1 MTKVERSICKS
12 NILFAQAVEQLLLVF
27 GSSAMNSHGSH
38 KQRLCQRIGK
48 SQSRAVR
55 EPGGAKVNAAR
66 RILDAFRVAA
76 FQRALAGSG
85 WTEGVNVRSGS
96 RKKIRSRTGCL
107 WPGCHSGGR
116 QSCWTAAP
124 VNST

>member
-27 GSSAMNSHGSH
+27 GSSAMNFHGSH

-66 RILDAFRVAA
+66 RILDAFRVAVCSW
-76 FQRALAGSG
+76 RDVILAEGSPVG
-85 WTEGVNVRSGS
+85 P
-96 RKKIRSRTGCL
+96 L
-107 WPGCHSGGR
+107 L
-116 QSCWTAAP
+116 QSTARNIP
-124 VNST
+124 DGI

>member
-27 GSSAMNSHGSH
+27 GSSAMNFHGSH

-55 EPGGAKVNAAR
+55 ETGGAKVNAAR
-66 RILDAFRVAA
+66 RILDAFR
-76 FQRALAGSG
+76 LAGFPLRG
-85 WTEGVNVRSGS
+85 CYFGRSQS
-96 RKKIRSRTGCL
+96 FLPRSPIHT
-107 WPGCHSGGR
+107 PYPFYSHS
-116 QSCWTAAP
+116 
-124 VNST
+124 

>member
-27 GSSAMNSHGSH
+27 GSSAMNFHGSH

-66 RILDAFRVAA
+66 RLMRSAWRFALGADVILAEGSPVGPLLRSTARNIPDRIHKCC
-76 FQRALAGSG
+76 RSG
-85 WTEGVNVRSGS
+85 WQRFVASMS
-96 RKKIRSRTGCL
+96 Y
-107 WPGCHSGGR
+107 
-116 QSCWTAAP
+116 
-124 VNST
+124 

>member
-38 KQRLCQRIGK
+38 KQCLCQRIGK

-55 EPGGAKVNAAR
+55 EPGGAKVNATR
-66 RILDAFRVAA
+66 RILDAFRVSTA
-76 FQRALAGSG
+76 RNIPDRIHKCCRSG
-85 WTEGVNVRSGS
+85 WQRFCREHVILKLRMLYYL
-96 RKKIRSRTGCL
+96 RTGD
-107 WPGCHSGGR
+107 PDKMT
-116 QSCWTAAP
+116 TAAAC
-124 VNST
+124 SK

>member
-12 NILFAQAVEQLLLVF
+12 NILFAQAVEQLSLVF

-38 KQRLCQRIGK
+38 KQRLWQRVGK

-66 RILDAFRVAA
+66 RILDAFRVAVCPWTRMSFWRKA
-76 FQRALAGSG
+76 VLLDRCSSQQHVTFLIVFTNVVDPVGSG
-85 WTEGVNVRSGS
+85 FVASMS
-96 RKKIRSRTGCL
+96 Y
-107 WPGCHSGGR
+107 
-116 QSCWTAAP
+116 
-124 VNST
+124 